1 MIHFNQKQR
10 KEGEYPF
17 YPEQPLGHFDGNKY
31 RENLP
36 VTLQMVADEDN
47 NQYIL
52 QPNFTRNVE
61 DR

>member
-1 MIHFNQKQR
+1 MFNKKER
-10 KEGEYPF
+10 KEGIYPF
-17 YPEQPLGHFDGNKY
+17 YPEPTEGHFDGNKY

-36 VTLQMVADEDN
+36 VTLQLVADEDN

-52 QPNFTRNVE
+52 QPNYTRNVE

>member
-1 MIHFNQKQR
+1 MTAIKTR

-17 YPEQPLGHFDGNKY
+17 YPEPPLGHFDGNKY
-31 RENLP
+31 REKLP

-52 QPNFTRNVE
+52 HPNFTRNVE